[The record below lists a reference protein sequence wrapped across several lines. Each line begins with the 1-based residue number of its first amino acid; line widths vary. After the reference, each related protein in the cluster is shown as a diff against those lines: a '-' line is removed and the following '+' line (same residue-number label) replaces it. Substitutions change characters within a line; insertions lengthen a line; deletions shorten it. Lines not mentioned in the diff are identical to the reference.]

1 MTEIDPDRF
10 NADIEALIEA
20 LQRTQDADAQKCAR
34 DLLSL
39 VLQFHRGGIRRMIEI
54 MSASRGADWQGQ
66 FERDPMVA
74 ALLALHEISVA
85 ASDAARAVGLPT
97 RLMQIQRGPG
107 RQTDGQFSTQVH
119 DRTHCEQCG
128 ELLGEAHHHTID
140 VAARTLTCC
149 CRACWLLAGARSDA
163 GSRKA
168 VPDRYLAEPRFELTT
183 AQWDALQL
191 PVDIAFFMRNSAVG
205 RTIAFYPSPAGATES
220 SLPLEAWHD
229 VERANPWVGAALPD
243 VEAVLVRK
251 QSPPGPAYAAVIV
264 PIDACYDL
272 VGRMRVHW
280 RGFSGGDRARGEIE
294 RFFQEVLAR
303 AAGSTDSATEHA
315 R

>member
-1 MTEIDPDRF
+1 MAEIDPDTF
-10 NADIEALIEA
+10 NAEIEALTAA
-20 LQRTQDADAQKCAR
+20 LEHTADASAQRCAR
-34 DLLSL
+34 ELLSL
-39 VLQFHRGGIRRMIEI
+39 VLQFHRFGIRRMID
-54 MSASRGADWQGQ
+54 MMGVPRDADLQRRLEG
-66 FERDPMVA
+66 DPTVA
-74 ALLALHEISVA
+74 ALLALHEISVDASGAERA
-85 ASDAARAVGLPT
+85 APPARLI
-97 RLMQIQRGPG
+97 QIRRGPG
-107 RQTDGQFSTQVH
+107 QQNGDQFSARVH

-140 VAARTLTCC
+140 VVSRTLSCC

-163 GSRKA
+163 SSRKA
-168 VPDRYLAEPRFELTT
+168 VPDRYLAEPRFDVTA

-191 PVDIAFFMRNSAVG
+191 PVDIAFFMKNSAVG

-220 SLPLEAWHD
+220 SLPLEAWHE
-229 VERANPWVGAALPD
+229 VERANPWVRTAVPD

-251 QSPPGPAYAAVIV
+251 PSPPRPAYEAVIV

-272 VGRMRVHW
+272 VGRLRVYW

-294 RFFQEVLAR
+294 RFFNEILAR
-303 AAGSTDSATEHA
+303 AARSSATATERA